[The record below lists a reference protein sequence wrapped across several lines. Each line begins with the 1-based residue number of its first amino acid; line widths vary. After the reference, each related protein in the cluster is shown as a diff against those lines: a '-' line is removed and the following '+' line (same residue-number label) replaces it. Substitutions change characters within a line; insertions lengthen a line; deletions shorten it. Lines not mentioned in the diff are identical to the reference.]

1 MINGLMAEP
10 MEMIISLCLGLE
22 TKIQVLLIER
32 ETASSEAASE
42 GTKTEAN
49 REVRAA
55 HTDDCDCALYL
66 MCKGNSET
74 SKKSSLSATGYNIQL
89 KTR

>member
-10 MEMIISLCLGLE
+10 MGMIIRLCLGLA
-22 TKIQVLLIER
+22 TKIQVLVVEQV
-32 ETASSEAASE
+32 TASREAASE

-49 REVRAA
+49 REERAA
-55 HTDDCDCALYL
+55 HTDDCDCTLHL

-74 SKKSSLSATGYNIQL
+74 SKKSSLSATGYNI
-89 KTR
+89 